1 MSKKW
6 RNIVGIPLMGFA
18 VASTIGVS
26 SVAADYYASIT
37 NTTNGTT
44 LASSLHT
51 LSQNKHTTTL
61 SYDDLWS
68 AYATTDI
75 LPGTNIIWDIYSD
88 YAYECGGTKQ
98 GANYSGE
105 GDSYNREHTVPQSW
119 FNENSPMVADCY
131 HVYPTDGKVNGM
143 RSNYPYGEVSS
154 STYTAQNGGKLGSSS
169 ISAYSNTVFEPI
181 DEYKGDIAR
190 SYFYMAIRYS
200 DKLSNW
206 TSGEAQKIFKGSYP
220 YLTNYALDLF
230 AKWAHEDP
238 VSDKEYIR
246 NNAIAELQGNR
257 NPFIDHPEWVDV
269 IWSNSYTDSL
279 TNTKYSAS
287 NVVAAVNNL
296 SSSSSADDVYKAYA
310 KYCRLN
316 TSDKNSVTNAATL
329 FSLVESKANTSVDLD
344 TYWENIITVRGAS
357 TSVDQAKVD
366 NVIALINAIP
376 NPVSLSSED
385 SINAANTAYK
395 ALNNSEK
402 ALVTNYQTLQSALA
416 SLESLKSEARVQ
428 NVISLIDALP
438 ENPTSSDA
446 TQVNA
451 AKTAYDALSNIEKA
465 QITNYAKLQSALAAI
480 AGGGVSASYVE
491 VSSFDAVSADL
502 NEYISYA
509 AEQGSAGTAPA
520 IYSNIIRVYQN
531 GGTFT
536 VTATGTVITAL
547 TLGSSMATTVT
558 YSIDGGTESAN
569 QSIAANDKLT
579 LTGLSASSVK
589 FTCTGTSSSS
599 RLYVNYLKVNYGV
612 EEDTV
617 DQEKVDNVISL
628 INALP
633 ATITLSDEE
642 AVTIA
647 DNAYEALSAS
657 EKALV
662 TNYSALVSAKASLDS
677 LMAYIKTFTETATK
691 TSAKFS
697 YSYETTGS
705 GVEAYT
711 LVTSAS
717 DLSAGD
723 VIVIT
728 NSDATHALGTTQ
740 NTNNRK
746 AEAITSSDSTITI
759 NSSVQLITLETG
771 TTTGT
776 FAFNVGTGYLYAAS
790 SSKNYLKTQSD
801 IDLNASWS
809 ITITGGVASIIA
821 TDSSNHNVLSYNPNS
836 GTPIFSAYSSVQQQI
851 AIYRKT
857 GGSTTT
863 YSVSNAYIRF
873 GAGMEKSTYE
883 GLLDLGSTVKFGV
896 SLSKDGTTYKDYECT
911 PAYVAEIGAKNATP
925 SGAFVQYS
933 ILIPVIEANYSTL
946 IYAKS
951 YVEIDGKKYYMTV
964 ANYSLHTL
972 AQYYIQNA
980 DTLGIT
986 DSNVLGALGVF

>member
-61 SYDDLWS
+61 SYSGLWG

-98 GANYSGE
+98 GASYSVE

-119 FNENSPMVADCY
+119 FNEASPMVADCF
-131 HVYPTDGKVNGM
+131 HVYPTDGKINGI
-143 RSNYPYGEVSS
+143 RSSYPYGEVGTVTDTKGNPS
-154 STYTAQNGGKLGSSS
+154 QNGSKLGSSKLS
-169 ISAYSNTVFEPI
+169 GYSGTVFEPI

-200 DKLSNW
+200 DKLSTW
-206 TSGEAQKIFKGSYP
+206 TDGEAQKIFKGSYP

-316 TSDKNSVTNAATL
+316 TSDKNSVTNATTL

-357 TSVDQAKVD
+357 TSVDQTKVD
-366 NVIALINAIP
+366 NVIALINA
-376 NPVSLSSED
+376 
-385 SINAANTAYK
+385 
-395 ALNNSEK
+395 
-402 ALVTNYQTLQSALA
+402 
-416 SLESLKSEARVQ
+416 
-428 NVISLIDALP
+428 LP
-438 ENPTSSDA
+438 DNPTSSDA

-451 AKTAYDALSNIEKA
+451 ANTAYNALNSSEKA
-465 QITNYAKLQSALAAI
+465 LVTNYSKLQSALAAI

-509 AEQGSAGTAPA
+509 AEQGDAANAPA

-569 QSIAANDKLT
+569 QSIAVNDKLT

-589 FTCTGTSSSS
+589 FTCTGTSNSS

-642 AVTIA
+642 AVTTA

-711 LVTSAS
+711 LVTSVQ
-717 DLSAGD
+717 DLSIGD
-723 VIVIT
+723 VIVIANT
-728 NSDATHALGTTQ
+728 KANKALGTTQ
-740 NTNNRK
+740 NGNNRS
-746 AEAITSSDSTITI
+746 AVDATISDSTITI
-759 NSSVQLITLETG
+759 TNTVQLVTLEAG
-771 TTTGT
+771 TKDNT

-790 SSKNYLKTQSD
+790 SSNNYLKTQASKD
-801 IDLNASWS
+801 DNASWIIS
-809 ITITGGVASIIA
+809 ITNEAAVITAQGTNSRK
-821 TDSSNHNVLSYNPNS
+821 VLQYNS
-836 GTPIFSAYSSVQQQI
+836 GSTLFSCYASGQQDV
-851 AIYRKT
+851 AIYKKT

-883 GLLDLGSTVKFGV
+883 GLLELGSTVKFGV
-896 SLSKDGTTYKDYECT
+896 SLSKNGTTYTDYECT

-933 ILIPVIEANYSTL
+933 ILIPVIEANYSTM

-951 YVEIDGKKYYMTV
+951 YVEIDGKKYYMAV

>member
-61 SYDDLWS
+61 SYSGLWG

-119 FNENSPMVADCY
+119 FSEASPMVADCY
-131 HVYPTDGKVNGM
+131 HVYPTDGKINGI
-143 RSNYPYGEVSS
+143 RSNYPYGEVGTVTDTNGNPS
-154 STYTAQNGGKLGSSS
+154 QNGSKLCSSKLS
-169 ISAYSNTVFEPI
+169 GYSGTVFEPI

-200 DKLSNW
+200 DKLSTW
-206 TSGEAQKIFKGSYP
+206 TDGEAQKIFKGSYP

-316 TSDKNSVTNAATL
+316 TSDKNSVTNATTL

-344 TYWENIITVRGAS
+344 TYWTNIISARSQTVE
-357 TSVDQAKVD
+357 VDQTKVD
-366 NVIALINAIP
+366 NVIALINA
-376 NPVSLSSED
+376 
-385 SINAANTAYK
+385 
-395 ALNNSEK
+395 
-402 ALVTNYQTLQSALA
+402 
-416 SLESLKSEARVQ
+416 
-428 NVISLIDALP
+428 LP
-438 ENPTSSDA
+438 DNPTSSDA

-451 AKTAYDALSNIEKA
+451 ANTAYNALNSSEKA
-465 QITNYAKLQSALAAI
+465 LVTNYSKLQSALAAI
-480 AGGGVSASYVE
+480 ASGGVSASFVE
-491 VSSFDAVSADL
+491 VSSFDAVSANL

-509 AEQGSAGTAPA
+509 AEQGDAANAPA

-536 VTATGTVITAL
+536 VNANGTVITSIK
-547 TLGSSMATTVT
+547 LGSAMATKVT
-558 YSIDGGTESAN
+558 YSIDGGSESESQNITAN
-569 QSIAANDKLT
+569 GTLT
-579 LTGLSASSVK
+579 LNNLSATSIK
-589 FTCTGTSSSS
+589 FTCKGTGSSD

-612 EEDTV
+612 EEDSV
-617 DQEKVDNVISL
+617 DQAKVDNVISL

-633 ATITLSDEE
+633 STITLSDEDAVNE
-642 AVTIA
+642 AY
-647 DNAYEALSAS
+647 DAYEALTTS

-662 TNYSALVSAKASLDS
+662 TNYNVLTSKKNSLDA
-677 LMAYIKTFTETATK
+677 LLAYINSFEASSTK
-691 TSAKFS
+691 ASAKFS
-697 YSYETTGS
+697 YTYETTGS
-705 GVEAYT
+705 GEDTYT

-790 SSKNYLKTQSD
+790 SSKNYLKTRSD

-851 AIYRKT
+851 AIYKKT

-873 GAGMEKSTYE
+873 GAGIEKSTYE

-896 SLSKDGTTYKDYECT
+896 SLSKNGTTYIDYECT

-951 YVEIDGKKYYMTV
+951 YVEIDGKKYYMAV